1 MIPTV
6 DFDDEPG
13 DWRSTAEGDEDL
25 ETLRV
30 RAEAAEEEVTLLRR
44 RLQESPRRVQTLEE
58 KLLETKG
65 QLA

>member
-1 MIPTV
+1 MIPTPE
-6 DFDDEPG
+6 FDEPASHQTAG
-13 DWRSTAEGDEDL
+13 DGEDL
-25 ETLRV
+25 DTLRS
-30 RAEAAEEEVTLLRR
+30 RAHEAEEEVTVLRR